1 MLLKTIFMI
10 LYPNAKI
17 NLGLNIESK
26 RSDGYH
32 NISSVFYPI
41 YDCFDILEIV
51 SSNSFLFTSSG
62 ISIPGSNKL
71 CIKAYDLLNLKFNI
85 PAVHIHLH
93 KKIPI
98 GAGLGGGSSD
108 GAFVLKGLNDLFKLN
123 ISNKIL
129 KDLALE
135 LGADCPFFIEN
146 EPKYITG
153 IGDLMENIKLDLSM
167 YEIRLVDSKIH
178 INTKNSYSNI
188 VPKSQKL
195 KLSELIRR
203 PIRFWKDL
211 ITNDFEQIVFKNHP
225 KLGKVKENLYAKG
238 AVFSSMTGT
247 GSTIYGLFKK

>member
-1 MLLKTIFMI
+1 MI

-62 ISIPGSNKL
+62 ISIPGSNNL
-71 CIKAYDLLNLKFNI
+71 CTKAYDLLKLKFNI

-123 ISNKIL
+123 ISNKTL

-178 INTKNSYSNI
+178 INTKNAYSNI

-195 KLSELIRR
+195 KLSELIRK
-203 PIRFWKDL
+203 PIRLWKDL
-211 ITNDFEQIVFKNHP
+211 ITNDFEQTVFKNYP
-225 KLGKVKENLYAKG
+225 KLSKVKENLYEKG
-238 AVFSSMTGT
+238 AIFSSMTGT

>member
-1 MLLKTIFMI
+1 MI

-62 ISIPGSNKL
+62 ISIPGSNNL
-71 CIKAYDLLNLKFNI
+71 CIKAYDLLKLKFNI

-225 KLGKVKENLYAKG
+225 KLSKVKENLYAKG

>member
-1 MLLKTIFMI
+1 MI

-62 ISIPGSNKL
+62 IPIPGPNNL
-71 CIKAYDLLNLKFNI
+71 CIKAYDLLKLKFNI

-123 ISNKIL
+123 ISNKTL

-178 INTKNSYSNI
+178 INTKNAYSNI

-225 KLGKVKENLYAKG
+225 KLSKVKENLYAKG

>member
-1 MLLKTIFMI
+1 MI

-51 SSNSFLFTSSG
+51 SSDSFLFTSSG
-62 ISIPGSNKL
+62 IPVPGSNNL
-71 CIKAYDLLNLKFNI
+71 CIKAYDLLKLKFNI

-129 KDLALE
+129 KNLALE

-195 KLSELIRR
+195 KLSELIRK

-225 KLGKVKENLYAKG
+225 KLSKVKENLYAKG

>member
-1 MLLKTIFMI
+1 MI

-62 ISIPGSNKL
+62 IPIPGSNNL
-71 CIKAYDLLNLKFNI
+71 CIKAYDLLKLKFNI

-123 ISNKIL
+123 ISNEIL

-203 PIRFWKDL
+203 PVRFWKDL

-225 KLGKVKENLYAKG
+225 KLSKVKENLYAKG

>member
-1 MLLKTIFMI
+1 MI

-32 NISSVFYPI
+32 NMSSVFYPI

-62 ISIPGSNKL
+62 ISIPGSNNL
-71 CIKAYDLLNLKFNI
+71 CTKAYDLLKLKFNI

-123 ISNKIL
+123 ISNKTL

-178 INTKNSYSNI
+178 INTKNAYSNI

-195 KLSELIRR
+195 KLSELIRK
-203 PIRFWKDL
+203 PIRLWKDL
-211 ITNDFEQIVFKNHP
+211 ITNDFEQTVFKNYP
-225 KLGKVKENLYAKG
+225 KLSKVKENLYEKG
-238 AVFSSMTGT
+238 AIFSSMTGT

>member
-62 ISIPGSNKL
+62 ISIPGSNNL
-71 CIKAYDLLNLKFNI
+71 CTKAYDLLKLKFNI

-123 ISNKIL
+123 ISNKTL

-178 INTKNSYSNI
+178 INTKNAYSNI

-195 KLSELIRR
+195 KLSELIRK
-203 PIRFWKDL
+203 PIRLWKDL
-211 ITNDFEQIVFKNHP
+211 ITNDFEQTVFKNYP
-225 KLGKVKENLYAKG
+225 KLSKVKENLYEKG
-238 AVFSSMTGT
+238 AIFSSMTGT

>member
-62 ISIPGSNKL
+62 ISIPGSNNL
-71 CIKAYDLLNLKFNI
+71 CTKAYDLLKLKFNI

-178 INTKNSYSNI
+178 INTKNAYFNI

-195 KLSELIRR
+195 KLSELIKK
-203 PIRFWKDL
+203 PIRLWKDL
-211 ITNDFEQIVFKNHP
+211 ITNDFEQTVFKNYP
-225 KLGKVKENLYAKG
+225 KLSKVKENLYEKG
-238 AVFSSMTGT
+238 AIFSSMTGT

>member
-1 MLLKTIFMI
+1 MI

-62 ISIPGSNKL
+62 ISIPGSNNL
-71 CIKAYDLLNLKFNI
+71 CTKAYDLLKLKFNI

-178 INTKNSYSNI
+178 INTKNAYSNI

-225 KLGKVKENLYAKG
+225 KLSKVKENLYAKG

-247 GSTIYGLFKK
+247 GSTIYGFFKK

>member
-51 SSNSFLFTSSG
+51 SSNSFLYTSSG
-62 ISIPGSNKL
+62 ISIPGSNNL
-71 CIKAYDLLNLKFNI
+71 CTKAYDLLKLKFNI

-123 ISNKIL
+123 ISNKTL

-153 IGDLMENIKLDLSM
+153 IGNLMENIKLDLSM

-178 INTKNSYSNI
+178 INTKNAYSNI

-195 KLSELIRR
+195 KLSELIRK
-203 PIRFWKDL
+203 PIRLWKDL
-211 ITNDFEQIVFKNHP
+211 ITNDFEQTVFKNYP
-225 KLGKVKENLYAKG
+225 KLSKVKENLYEKG
-238 AVFSSMTGT
+238 AIFSSMTGT

>member
-1 MLLKTIFMI
+1 MI

-62 ISIPGSNKL
+62 IPIPGSNNL
-71 CIKAYDLLNLKFNI
+71 CIKAYDLLKLKFNI

-167 YEIRLVDSKIH
+167 YKIRLVDSKIH
-178 INTKNSYSNI
+178 INTKNAYSNI

-195 KLSELIRR
+195 KLSELIRK

-225 KLGKVKENLYAKG
+225 KLSKVKENLYAKG

>member
-32 NISSVFYPI
+32 NMSSVFYPI

-62 ISIPGSNKL
+62 ISIPGSNNL
-71 CIKAYDLLNLKFNI
+71 CTKAYDLLKLKFNI

-123 ISNKIL
+123 ISNKTL

-178 INTKNSYSNI
+178 INTKNAYSNI

-195 KLSELIRR
+195 KLSELIRK
-203 PIRFWKDL
+203 PIRLWKDL
-211 ITNDFEQIVFKNHP
+211 ITNDFEQTVFKNYP
-225 KLGKVKENLYAKG
+225 KLSKVKENLYEKG
-238 AVFSSMTGT
+238 AIFSSMTGT

>member
-1 MLLKTIFMI
+1 MI

-62 ISIPGSNKL
+62 ISIPGSNNL
-71 CIKAYDLLNLKFNI
+71 CTKAYDLLKLKFNI

-123 ISNKIL
+123 ISNKTL

-178 INTKNSYSNI
+178 INTKNAYSNI

-195 KLSELIRR
+195 KLSELIKK
-203 PIRFWKDL
+203 PIRLWKDL
-211 ITNDFEQIVFKNHP
+211 ITNDFEQTVFKNYP
-225 KLGKVKENLYAKG
+225 KLSKVKENLYEKG
-238 AVFSSMTGT
+238 AIFSSMTGT

>member
-1 MLLKTIFMI
+1 MI

-62 ISIPGSNKL
+62 IPIPGSNNL
-71 CIKAYDLLNLKFNI
+71 CIKAYDLLKLKFNI

-225 KLGKVKENLYAKG
+225 KLSKVKENLYAKG

>member
-1 MLLKTIFMI
+1 MI

-62 ISIPGSNKL
+62 ISIPGSNNL
-71 CIKAYDLLNLKFNI
+71 CTKAYDLLKLKFNI

-123 ISNKIL
+123 ISNKTL

-178 INTKNSYSNI
+178 INTKNAYFNI

-195 KLSELIRR
+195 KLSELIRK
-203 PIRFWKDL
+203 PIRLWKDL
-211 ITNDFEQIVFKNHP
+211 ITNDFEQTVFKNYP
-225 KLGKVKENLYAKG
+225 KLSKVKENLYEKG
-238 AVFSSMTGT
+238 AIFSSMTGT

>member
-1 MLLKTIFMI
+1 MI

-32 NISSVFYPI
+32 NMSSVFYPI

-62 ISIPGSNKL
+62 ISIPGSNNL
-71 CIKAYDLLNLKFNI
+71 CTKAYDLLKLKFNI

-123 ISNKIL
+123 ISNKKL

-178 INTKNSYSNI
+178 INTKNAYFNI

-195 KLSELIRR
+195 KLSELIKK
-203 PIRFWKDL
+203 PIRLWKDL
-211 ITNDFEQIVFKNHP
+211 ITNDFEQTVFKNYP
-225 KLGKVKENLYAKG
+225 KLSKVKENLYEKG
-238 AVFSSMTGT
+238 AIFSSMTGT

>member
-1 MLLKTIFMI
+1 MI

-62 ISIPGSNKL
+62 IPIPGSNNL
-71 CIKAYDLLNLKFNI
+71 CIKAYDLLKLKFNI

-178 INTKNSYSNI
+178 INTKNAYSNI

-195 KLSELIRR
+195 KLSELIRK
-203 PIRFWKDL
+203 PIRLWKDL
-211 ITNDFEQIVFKNHP
+211 ITNDFEQTVFKNYP
-225 KLGKVKENLYAKG
+225 KLSKVKENLYEKG
-238 AVFSSMTGT
+238 AIFSSMTGT

>member
-1 MLLKTIFMI
+1 MI

-62 ISIPGSNKL
+62 IPIPGSNNL
-71 CIKAYDLLNLKFNI
+71 CIKAYDLLKLKFNI

-225 KLGKVKENLYAKG
+225 KLSKVKENLYVKG

>member
-1 MLLKTIFMI
+1 MI

-62 ISIPGSNKL
+62 IPIPGSNNL
-71 CIKAYDLLNLKFNI
+71 CIKAYDLLKLKFNI

-123 ISNKIL
+123 ISNEIL

-153 IGDLMENIKLDLSM
+153 IGDLMENVKLDLSM

-225 KLGKVKENLYAKG
+225 KLSKVKENLYAKG

-247 GSTIYGLFKK
+247 GSTIYGFFKK

>member
-1 MLLKTIFMI
+1 MI

-62 ISIPGSNKL
+62 IPIPGSNNL
-71 CIKAYDLLNLKFNI
+71 CIKAYDLLKIKFNI

-178 INTKNSYSNI
+178 INTKNAYSNI

-225 KLGKVKENLYAKG
+225 KLSKVKENLYAKG

>member
-1 MLLKTIFMI
+1 MI

-62 ISIPGSNKL
+62 IPIPGSNNL
-71 CIKAYDLLNLKFNI
+71 CIKAYDLLKLKFNI

-178 INTKNSYSNI
+178 INTKNAYSNI

-225 KLGKVKENLYAKG
+225 KLSKVKENLYAKG

-247 GSTIYGLFKK
+247 GSTIYGFFKK

>member
-62 ISIPGSNKL
+62 IPIPGSNNL
-71 CIKAYDLLNLKFNI
+71 CIKAYDLLKLKFNI

-178 INTKNSYSNI
+178 INTKNAYSNI

-195 KLSELIRR
+195 KLSELIRK
-203 PIRFWKDL
+203 PIRLWKDL
-211 ITNDFEQIVFKNHP
+211 ITNDFEQTVFKNYP
-225 KLGKVKENLYAKG
+225 KLSKVKENLYEKG
-238 AVFSSMTGT
+238 AIFSSMTGT

>member
-1 MLLKTIFMI
+1 MI

-41 YDCFDILEIV
+41 YNCFDILEIV

-62 ISIPGSNKL
+62 ISIPGSNNL
-71 CIKAYDLLNLKFNI
+71 CTKAYDLLKLKFNI

-123 ISNKIL
+123 ISNKTL

-178 INTKNSYSNI
+178 INTKNAYSNI

-195 KLSELIRR
+195 KLSELIRK
-203 PIRFWKDL
+203 PIRLWKDL
-211 ITNDFEQIVFKNHP
+211 ITNDFEQTVFKNYP
-225 KLGKVKENLYAKG
+225 KLSKVKENLYEKG
-238 AVFSSMTGT
+238 AIFSSMTGT

>member
-1 MLLKTIFMI
+1 MI

-62 ISIPGSNKL
+62 ISIPGSNNL
-71 CIKAYDLLNLKFNI
+71 CTKAYDLLKLKFNI

-123 ISNKIL
+123 ISNNTL
-129 KDLALE
+129 KDLAL
-135 LGADCPFFIEN
+135 
-146 EPKYITG
+146 
-153 IGDLMENIKLDLSM
+153 
-167 YEIRLVDSKIH
+167 
-178 INTKNSYSNI
+178 
-188 VPKSQKL
+188 
-195 KLSELIRR
+195 
-203 PIRFWKDL
+203 
-211 ITNDFEQIVFKNHP
+211 
-225 KLGKVKENLYAKG
+225 
-238 AVFSSMTGT
+238 
-247 GSTIYGLFKK
+247 